1 MLGSTEEDM
10 ALSRTLSQLS
20 DVTSKVSQLHADQ
33 ADVDFY
39 VISELIKDYV
49 SVIQAI
55 KVCSTFLAVNCSLY
69 RRHSLYV
76 QLLMLSFEA

>member
-1 MLGSTEEDM
+1 M

-20 DVTSKVSQLHADQ
+20 DTTNKLSQLHADQ

-49 SVIQAI
+49 CVIQSI
-55 KVCSTFLAVNCSLY
+55 KVCSTS
-69 RRHSLYV
+69 HISYV
-76 QLLMLSFEA
+76 HVISA

>member
-10 ALSRTLSQLS
+10 SLSRTLSELS

-33 ADVDFY
+33 SDVDFY

-49 SVIQAI
+49 CVIQSI
-55 KVCSTFLAVNCSLY
+55 KVCTDV
-69 RRHSLYV
+69 LYV
-76 QLLMLSFEA
+76 FYICNSLWSLLSFLY

>member
-10 ALSRTLSQLS
+10 SLSRTLSHLS

-49 SVIQAI
+49 YVIQSI
-55 KVCSTFLAVNCSLY
+55 KVCNTFLVITFL
-69 RRHSLYV
+69 V
-76 QLLMLSFEA
+76 